1 MRRGWNVDHD
11 HRALS
16 YALYD
21 GVSVAKLS
29 SCLRVGVWQA
39 WNLRFEE
46 KYEES
51 VMGKGKQ
58 GR

>member
-29 SCLRVGVWQA
+29 SCLRVDVGQVW
-39 WNLRFEE
+39 NSKLKE
-46 KYEES
+46 KY
-51 VMGKGKQ
+51 
-58 GR
+58 